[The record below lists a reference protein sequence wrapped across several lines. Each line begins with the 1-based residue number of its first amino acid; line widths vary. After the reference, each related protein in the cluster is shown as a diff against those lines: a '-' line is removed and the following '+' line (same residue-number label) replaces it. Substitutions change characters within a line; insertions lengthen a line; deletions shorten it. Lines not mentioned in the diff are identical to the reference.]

1 MGFGDMKLFNQALLA
16 RQAWRLLQYPDSLCA
31 RLLKAKYH
39 LRGDLIDTVL
49 VFPSDSSPMWR
60 AIEHGLGLLKKGI
73 IWRIK
78 SGTKVQ
84 IWRDPWIPRPPSFRP
99 TLKRGGTRL
108 RWVSQLMKPGGY
120 EWDDQ
125 VINSCMYPHDTNEV
139 LRIRLANRNE
149 EDIIAWHYEKTGVFT
164 VRSAYKLALE
174 IDQEG
179 NRQVGSF
186 SAGRVEAAVQQ
197 NLVYKGASKGQ
208 DFCVVIV
215 S

>member
-84 IWRDPWIPRPPSFRP
+84 IWRDP
-99 TLKRGGTRL
+99 
-108 RWVSQLMKPGGY
+108 
-120 EWDDQ
+120 
-125 VINSCMYPHDTNEV
+125 
-139 LRIRLANRNE
+139 
-149 EDIIAWHYEKTGVFT
+149 
-164 VRSAYKLALE
+164 
-174 IDQEG
+174 
-179 NRQVGSF
+179 
-186 SAGRVEAAVQQ
+186 
-197 NLVYKGASKGQ
+197 
-208 DFCVVIV
+208 
-215 S
+215 

>member
-1 MGFGDMKLFNQALLA
+1 MSGGAKEVLIKLVAQAIMTYVMGVFKLRGNLCEELNQMIRYFWWGEEEGQRKVHWIAWEKLFTPKCLGGMGFGDMKLFNQALLA

-108 RWVSQLMKPGGY
+108 
-120 EWDDQ
+120 D
-125 VINSCMYPHDTNEV
+125 
-139 LRIRLANRNE
+139 
-149 EDIIAWHYEKTGVFT
+149 
-164 VRSAYKLALE
+164 
-174 IDQEG
+174 
-179 NRQVGSF
+179 GSH
-186 SAGRVEAAVQQ
+186 S
-197 NLVYKGASKGQ
+197 
-208 DFCVVIV
+208 
-215 S
+215 